1 MRLLPAEKVIAAI
14 VLTLAAIDAVCLM
27 VRPIEVDFM
36 GYGSALL
43 IGGLLLATGQY
54 YRLRRGEEKIALATT
69 GAALFTLFT
78 IVGSIFNYM
87 LLPVPAP
94 RVDATLAAIDS
105 ALGVHWPSIV
115 NAVFE
120 RPLLNQVLSVVYVS
134 SLPQLIVVVL
144 VLGFSD
150 HHGQLHK
157 FLLAGLF
164 GALLVMGIWWVF
176 PSSGASLVYGEGELV
191 RGGANLIVNHKYI
204 VELNRIIAEGVTSI
218 SPKSA
223 LGLIGFPSFHTVM
236 ACMSVFYMLQYR
248 VLFVAMAGTN
258 TLMLP
263 AIVVHGNHHVTDV
276 LAGAATFAVAAFLAH
291 HVVER
296 LQARHGDIPA
306 TPPTDSLLPEGS
318 QQPVPS
324 AG

>member
-14 VLTLAAIDAVCLM
+14 VLALAAIDLVCLM
-27 VRPIEVDFM
+27 VRPIQVNVL
-36 GYGSALL
+36 GYGGVIL
-43 IGGLLLATGQY
+43 IGLLLLATGQY
-54 YRLRRGEEKIALATT
+54 YRQWRGEEKIAVATT

-87 LLPVPAP
+87 LLPVPAA
-94 RVDATLAAIDS
+94 RVDATLASIDS

-120 RPLLNQVLSVVYVS
+120 RLLLNQILAIVYVS
-134 SLPQLIVVVL
+134 SLPQLLVVVL
-144 VLGFSD
+144 VLGFSS

-164 GALLVMGIWWVF
+164 GALLVIGIWWVF
-176 PSSGASLVYGEGELV
+176 PSSGASLVYGEGDLAKS
-191 RGGANLIVNHKYI
+191 GANLIVNHKYI

-218 SPKSA
+218 SPKTA
-223 LGLIGFPSFHTVM
+223 LGLIGFPSFHMVM
-236 ACMSVFYMLQYR
+236 ACMSVFYMMQYR
-248 VLFVAMAGTN
+248 ILFAAMAGTN

-296 LQARHGDIPA
+296 LQVRPDAAQVPS
-306 TPPTDSLLPEGS
+306 PPQPSLSEGS
-318 QQPVPS
+318 QQPV
-324 AG
+324 